1 MKCTCEGNVIR
12 LRIGFEQ
19 VNVFIIRLKMV
30 QKNYR
35 LESEEIMTVYKLR
48 NLQSH
53 ALTAIE
59 SVLYAFS
66 DMDEEELTESQLR
79 ALEKLYEAYAKII
92 EA

>member
-1 MKCTCEGNVIR
+1 
-12 LRIGFEQ
+12 
-19 VNVFIIRLKMV
+19 
-30 QKNYR
+30 
-35 LESEEIMTVYKLR
+35 MTVYKLR